1 MDREKMTEAK
11 NRAKEKYYSSTR
23 FRSKHHRFSVKE
35 DELIL
40 GKRMT
45 DREIADLLEVSIVIR
60 TTRTRPAVA
69 RRPCPT
75 LVSVCIVNVRK
86 NRTLGA
92 VWTDRLVLCDLGR
105 YAQPMSQKL

>member
-45 DREIADLLEVSIVIR
+45 DREIADLLEVSIKSIR
-60 TTRTRPAVA
+60 N
-69 RRPCPT
+69 RRSR
-75 LVSVCIVNVRK
+75 LKQIQK
-86 NRTLGA
+86 YGA
-92 VWTDRLVLCDLGR
+92 QIW
-105 YAQPMSQKL
+105 

>member
-45 DREIADLLEVSIVIR
+45 DREIADLLEVSIKSIHN
-60 TTRTRPAVA
+60 
-69 RRPCPT
+69 RRSR
-75 LVSVCIVNVRK
+75 LKQIQK
-86 NRTLGA
+86 YGA
-92 VWTDRLVLCDLGR
+92 QIW
-105 YAQPMSQKL
+105 